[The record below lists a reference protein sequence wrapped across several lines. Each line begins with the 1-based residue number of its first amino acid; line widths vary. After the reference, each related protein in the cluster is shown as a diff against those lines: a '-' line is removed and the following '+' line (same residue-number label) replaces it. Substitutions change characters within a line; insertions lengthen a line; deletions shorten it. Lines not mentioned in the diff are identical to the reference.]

1 MGSSEG
7 IPEDNP
13 KTTMAYST
21 MATTCRGYACYG
33 RTYQVRCLAPSAFCE
48 VIAEVCGYR
57 LTMATLTMGAF
68 LEVLLDAHALVT
80 TLTTLTTP
88 YYTCYAYYL
97 AALTT
102 DPTRCRTP
110 TRP

>member
-1 MGSSEG
+1 MLTYCGYTYYG
-7 IPEDNP
+7 YIL
-13 KTTMAYST
+13 TMAL
-21 MATTCRGYACYG
+21 C
-33 RTYQVRCLAPSAFCE
+33 TYY
-48 VIAEVCGYR
+48 GYR

>member
-1 MGSSEG
+1 MQCYAQVILIMCMQCTRSAHARHMQERG
-7 IPEDNP
+7 EDIDLP
-13 KTTMAYST
+13 HV
-21 MATTCRGYACYG
+21 C
-33 RTYQVRCLAPSAFCE
+33 TYY
-48 VIAEVCGYR
+48 GYR